1 MEFLWGQ
8 LNKEVRIIDY
18 YRKKAATNNGQA
30 IVPLIKA
37 LELIIGNKKS
47 EKVAELVIDAFN
59 LLLLSIKLTNM
70 NRLERVKKELHSKYV
85 PLCDE
90 GPSATKLL
98 EIIFKSK
105 LRN

>member
-18 YRKKAATNNGQA
+18 YQKKAVTNYVHA
-30 IVPLIKA
+30 MVPLIQA
-37 LELIIGNKKS
+37 LELINGNKRP

-59 LLLLSIKLTNM
+59 LLSLNIKLTNM

-85 PLCDE
+85 PLCEE
-90 GPSATKLL
+90 GPSATK
-98 EIIFKSK
+98 
-105 LRN
+105 